1 MLIYSQA
8 LRSILRIAILA
19 GVLLT
24 ACSAPTPQAK
34 VGAISPL
41 PTHPPSP
48 LSTPQNAKP
57 VAPAEAPP
65 PIAGKAS
72 ISGLLL
78 SSRTGAIIPDTMFY
92 LTPAVGPDK
101 RSMPPIL
108 IGPEE
113 SQGDIR
119 GKSDVTGAFTL
130 NGIPP
135 GNYFLIV
142 WSPYNWPEADVS
154 ATDITPRLIELKA
167 QQAEPLGDVYAGW
180 P

>member
-1 MLIYSQA
+1 MSIHSQT
-8 LRSILRIAILA
+8 LRSVLRIAIFA

-24 ACSAPTPQAK
+24 ACSTPQPK
-34 VGAISPL
+34 TGTVSPL
-41 PTHPPSP
+41 SANPPSP
-48 LSTPQNAKP
+48 LSTPQSEKP
-57 VAPAEAPP
+57 AAPAEAPL

-78 SSRTGAIIPDTMFY
+78 SSRSGTVIPDTMFY

-101 RSMPPIL
+101 RSMPSIL

-119 GKSDVTGAFTL
+119 GKSDASGTFTL

-142 WSPYNWPEADVS
+142 WSPYNWPEADIS
-154 ATDITPRLIELKA
+154 ATDPTPRLIELKA
-167 QQAEPLGDVYAGW
+167 QQAEPLGAVYAGW